1 MARTGQCCLSSVAR
15 STLVQKQDRP
25 HPPRGTRPISSQI
38 WNRSSLSRSE
48 RADVLR
54 LRTLRALGDVELDL
68 LVLVQRL
75 VAVGLDGRVVH
86 EDVVAAV
93 LLRNEAETLLGVE
106 PLHGALSHV
115 LGTPVIGT
123 RSHHIDGSAS
133 SAVTRRSDLQAGKAR
148 RGERRWITN
157 SAGVNLLELAP
168 VAGATLP
175 TKRPT
180 SPVADHLWVN

>member
-25 HPPRGTRPISSQI
+25 HPPRGTRPILDQI

-54 LRTLRALGDVELDL
+54 LRALRALGDVELDL

-115 LGTPVIGT
+115 LVTPVIGT
-123 RSHHIDGSAS
+123 RVVTSTTRTRCSATS
-133 SAVTRRSDLQAGKAR
+133 FR
-148 RGERRWITN
+148 
-157 SAGVNLLELAP
+157 LA
-168 VAGATLP
+168 
-175 TKRPT
+175 
-180 SPVADHLWVN
+180 